1 MIISLILQCRK
12 TKITGFIKFRT
23 MIIKGFIKEVGQTRD
38 WTDKNGE
45 SRQSVKLTL
54 TMPYVSKDGQE
65 HEDELLAEM
74 TLPNSEFMDGLMK
87 TCKAHEKCEFQVGF
101 FLSEWNEKKIQN
113 IKVFN
118 LTKLMM

>member
-1 MIISLILQCRK
+1 MPREYKQRVIVDTNCWISFLIGRRLSRLVDLLSDERIQLIIC
-12 TKITGFIKFRT
+12 
-23 MIIKGFIKEVGQTRD
+23 
-38 WTDKNGE
+38 
-45 SRQSVKLTL
+45 
-54 TMPYVSKDGQE
+54 
-65 HEDELLAEM
+65 DELLAEM